1 MIGVLS
7 NNLLALPG
15 SELQI
20 VLRALVSLGLESLR
34 VSAFLLSAPL
44 FGARWMPLQVRIIL
58 AFGIAAAMSN
68 QVSIDGFEAISLAV
82 ITSIIV
88 IELAVGLTA
97 GLCLTIWFSAML
109 MAGEKIATAS
119 GLGFAAQVDPTSGA
133 YTPVVSQILY
143 LFLMV
148 IFVSV
153 DGHLLALKEIL
164 QSFVILPIGT
174 PMAPE
179 TLFASGISAAGSM
192 FLSACIIML
201 PITMVLLMVNLMIGI
216 VTRSAPTLN
225 LFSFGFPIT
234 LMVVFVLLFFS
245 VSAFA
250 ESAKSLI
257 ENALFFVDELILG
270 LRHGS

>member
-133 YTPVVSQILY
+133 NTPVVSQILY

-234 LMVVFVLLFFS
+234 MLGTFIVLYFSIGNLGFAFSDLIDASLDHLMTTI
-245 VSAFA
+245 
-250 ESAKSLI
+250 ESL
-257 ENALFFVDELILG
+257 NNG
-270 LRHGS
+270 

>member
-1 MIGVLS
+1 MIGILP
-7 NNLLALPG
+7 NNLMALPG

-20 VLRALVSLGLESLR
+20 IFQALLSLGLSSLR

-44 FGARWMPLQVRIIL
+44 FGARWVPLQVRIVL
-58 AFGIAAAMSN
+58 AFGIAATMST
-68 QVSIDGFEAISLAV
+68 QVSIDDFEAISPAV

-88 IELAVGLTA
+88 LEIAIGLTA
-97 GLCLTIWFSAML
+97 GLCLTILFSAML

-133 YTPVVSQILY
+133 NTPVVSQILY
-143 LFLMV
+143 LFMMV

-153 DGHLLALKEIL
+153 DGHLLALREIL
-164 QSFVILPIGT
+164 ESFVILPIG
-174 PMAPE
+174 APIASE

-201 PITMVLLMVNLMIGI
+201 PITMVLLMVNLSIGI

-250 ESAKSLI
+250 ESSKSLI
-257 ENALFFVDELILG
+257 ESALFFIDDLILG

>member
-20 VLRALVSLGLESLR
+20 VSRALVSLGLESLR

-44 FGARWMPLQVRIIL
+44 FGARWMPLQVRIVL

-68 QVSIDGFEAISLAV
+68 QVSIDGFEAISPAV

-133 YTPVVSQILY
+133 NTPVVSQILY

-179 TLFASGISAAGSM
+179 TLFVSGISAAGSM